1 MEDKNIALLGFVSSA
16 ADYLK
21 KQIKDNSEEI
31 KELDEIDL
39 DKIKSELGKRLGS
52 SFGGVQDKSNDLI
65 NAGRE
70 AFTSIKIFLY

>member
-39 DKIKSELGKRLGS
+39 DKIKS
-52 SFGGVQDKSNDLI
+52 I
-65 NAGRE
+65 RE
-70 AFTSIKIFLY
+70 